1 MKQQEVFKKIGGII
15 KELNDQY
22 EYLKTVDGKLNE
34 LELELF
40 IANSH
45 FLTDHVVI
53 LDKLNAQLSPA
64 PKPIEP
70 PKPAAEEKFF
80 EPLVQPILQVGQ
92 DEAPEIDLSLN
103 NNEKTIRHELILDES
118 EVWEDEDE
126 ILEAEVE
133 AEPIEEDEE
142 PEIVPVIELPVD
154 EVKKPAAN
162 AGTAAPKEADKA
174 EVLTINQKIS
184 AQIGEKNAIG
194 EHLSAQP
201 ISDLKTAITLNDKL
215 LFIKELFKGY
225 SLAYSEAL
233 EILNRFENFDEA
245 DRFLQKNYV
254 VKNDWESKADTANKF
269 YALLKRRYA

>member
-53 LDKLNAQLSPA
+53 LDKLNAQLNIA
-64 PKPIEP
+64 PKLIEE
-70 PKPAAEEKFF
+70 PKPVAGEKFF
-80 EPLVQPILQVGQ
+80 EPLVQAAIPVEQ
-92 DEAPEIDLSLN
+92 DEMPEADLALN
-103 NNEKTIRHELILDES
+103 NNETIRHELILDES

-126 ILEAEVE
+126 IQEAEV
-133 AEPIEEDEE
+133 IEEPVKEDE
-142 PEIVPVIELPVD
+142 PEIVPVIELLVN
-154 EVKKPAAN
+154 EVKKPEVN
-162 AGTAAPKEADKA
+162 PVIAAPKETTKP

-184 AQIGEKNAIG
+184 AQIGDKNAIG
-194 EHLSAQP
+194 ETLSAQP

-225 SLAYSEAL
+225 NLAYSEAL
-233 EILNRFENFDEA
+233 DILNRFESFDEA

-254 VKNDWESKADTANKF
+254 VKNDWESKPDAANKF
-269 YALLKRRYA
+269 FALLKRRYA